1 MSFIPKPHEIYKHF
15 KGNLYQIVAIAEHS
29 ETGEQLVIYQALYG
43 DFKIYARPLAMFI
56 SRVDKVKYPEVSQ
69 EFRFEL
75 QGENQ
80 ARQLEESREA
90 EDVAVEP
97 MTAKRAVDETMATK
111 EAVTEQEEP
120 SLDPMVLEFLDADS
134 YEQRL
139 NILAGLQHRV
149 TDEMITTMAIACD
162 VEVSEGSL
170 EERFDSLKSCLLTLD
185 KYECNRLR

>member
-1 MSFIPKPHEIYKHF
+1 MTD
-15 KGNLYQIVAIAEHS
+15 
-29 ETGEQLVIYQALYG
+29 TGTDDSAPVFFRAFYT
-43 DFKIYARPLAMFI
+43 DFTPMMHIFYI
-56 SRVDKVKYPEVSQ
+56 DKVKYPEVSQ

-80 ARQLEESREA
+80 ARQLAESREA
-90 EDVAVEP
+90 EDVAGEP

-139 NILAGLQHRV
+139 NILAALKHRV
-149 TDEMITTMAIACD
+149 TDDMITTMAIACG

-170 EERFDSLKSCLLTLD
+170 EERLDSLKSCLLTLD